1 MKVRL
6 LSLLMFLFGTPGFC
20 TTWIITNTGF
30 TFTPATITITLG
42 DDVNFTLDAIHN
54 AVEVSLS
61 TWNING
67 NTPLAGGFQ
76 TPTGGGLVQTSQLG
90 VGTHYYVCSPHA
102 SLGMKGT
109 IIVQSTTGITDTQ
122 LQQDFSVYPNPSLDL
137 ITIKAGENLIGSQYY
152 ITDLAGRQI
161 FNGKFI
167 EETTPLDVSQLKN
180 GIYLIQVA
188 GQRRQNIKFI
198 KN

>member
-6 LSLLMFLFGTPGFC
+6 LSLLMFLFGTQGFC
-20 TTWIITNTGF
+20 TTWIITNSGF
-30 TFTPATITITLG
+30 NFTPATITITLG
-42 DDVNFTLDAIHN
+42 DDVNFNLESIHN
-54 AVEVSLS
+54 AVEVSLA

-67 NTPLAGGFQ
+67 NTPLPGGFQ
-76 TPTGGGLVQTSQLG
+76 TPTSGGLVQTSQLG

-102 SLGMKGT
+102 FMGMKGT
-109 IIVQSTTGITDTQ
+109 IIVQSTTGIKDTQ

-152 ITDLAGRQI
+152 ITDLAGKQI
-161 FNGKFI
+161 FNSKFI
-167 EETTPLDVSQLKN
+167 EETTPLDVSQLKK

-188 GQRRQNIKFI
+188 GQRGQNIKFI